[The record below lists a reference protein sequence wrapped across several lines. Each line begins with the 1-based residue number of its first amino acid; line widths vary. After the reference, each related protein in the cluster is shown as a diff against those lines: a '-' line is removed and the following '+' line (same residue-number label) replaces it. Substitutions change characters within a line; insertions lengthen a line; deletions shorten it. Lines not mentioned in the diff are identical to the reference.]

1 MNDVFQMTTIV
12 GILTSAIRLATPF
25 LYASIGEMFA
35 QRSGVVNLGVDGIM
49 LVGAF
54 SAFYVTLNTGDL
66 LAGAAAALIAGVLMG
81 LLMSFISVTLKAE
94 QGISGIGLSL

>member
-1 MNDVFQMTTIV
+1 MNDVFQLTTIV

-54 SAFYVTLNTGDL
+54 AAFYATLTTGSL
-66 LAGAAAALIAGVLMG
+66 VLGVLAAMLAGLLMG

-94 QGISGIGLSL
+94 QGISGI

>member
-1 MNDVFQMTTIV
+1 MTQQTDTLAIV
-12 GILTSAIRLATPF
+12 IGVLSSAIRLATPY

-54 SAFYVTLNTGDL
+54 SAFYVVLHTGSL
-66 LAGAAAALIAGVLMG
+66 LLGVLAAALVGLLMG
-81 LLMSFISVTLKAE
+81 LLMS
-94 QGISGIGLSL
+94 